1 MATTGYTLILVWYA
15 MSQSYMRPDKPYPQV
30 VIHKFD
36 RPSQCQQALATIKQM
51 ANGKSIEGT
60 CI

>member
-1 MATTGYTLILVWYA
+1 MSGATLILVWYA
-15 MSQSYMRPDKPYPQV
+15 VSQSHMRETKYYPQV
-30 VIHKFD
+30 VVHEFKY
-36 RPSQCQQALATIKQM
+36 PTACKQALTTIKQM

>member
-1 MATTGYTLILVWYA
+1 MTGYTLILVWFA
-15 MSQSYMRPDKPYPQV
+15 INQSYMRQDKHYPQV
-30 VIHKFD
+30 EIHQF
-36 RPSQCQQALATIKQM
+36 RTPSDCQKALAVIRQM

>member
-1 MATTGYTLILVWYA
+1 MTMTGYTLVLVWYA
-15 MSQSYMRPDKPYPQV
+15 VSQSYMRPTEHYPQV
-30 VIHKFD
+30 VVHKFD

>member
-15 MSQSYMRPDKPYPQV
+15 LSQSHMRADHYYPQV
-30 VIHKFD
+30 VVHQF
-36 RPSQCQQALATIKQM
+36 RYPSECQQALATIKQM
-51 ANGKSIEGT
+51 ANGKKIEGT

>member
-1 MATTGYTLILVWYA
+1 MAGYTLILVWYA
-15 MSQSYMRPDKPYPQV
+15 ISQSYMRTTAHYPQV
-30 VIHKFD
+30 EIHQF
-36 RPSQCQQALATIKQM
+36 RTPSECQKALAVIKQM